1 MIIHAIRVPFTL
13 IALEISPFILRTFA
27 GPMIET
33 KGFSI
38 NISFLETIFSSY
50 EIFVSSHEIFVSS
63 YEISFLSYDFWG
75 DKHGG

>member
-33 KGFSI
+33 KGVSK
-38 NISFLETIFSSY
+38 NISLLETIFSSY

-63 YEISFLSYDFWG
+63 YEISFLSYDFFW
-75 DKHGG
+75 